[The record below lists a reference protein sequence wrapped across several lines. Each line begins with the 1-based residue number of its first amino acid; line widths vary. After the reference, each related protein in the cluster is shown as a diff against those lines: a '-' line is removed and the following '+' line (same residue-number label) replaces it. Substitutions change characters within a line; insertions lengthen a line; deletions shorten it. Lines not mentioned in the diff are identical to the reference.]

1 MQVKAVLT
9 ARFLGFV
16 EVATL
21 NPEGKI
27 FFPSLAA
34 GLVERFSFQKYP
46 TTPEQFDESKGVEF
60 LEGQWNGVN
69 VPKLV
74 IYNNGILVDTQA
86 STDESERIFLEGLQW
101 AKEMFGI
108 TFTPEMVY
116 RKRYLSDLVF
126 STNAPILDGV
136 GPINNL
142 RTNLSDMMETVLNER
157 LNYAGIRLDID
168 FERYQRPAPI
178 APLTIQR
185 RNDYAFSDNTY
196 FSEAPL
202 PTTLHIGLLEEY
214 EKDVLSMLAA
224 SKGASK

>member
-21 NPEGKI
+21 NPEGKV
-27 FFPSLAA
+27 FFPNVASAI
-34 GLVERFSFQKYP
+34 VERFGFQRYP

-60 LEGQWNGVN
+60 HEGQWNGIN

-74 IYNNGILVDTQA
+74 IYNNGILVDTQ
-86 STDESERIFLEGLQW
+86 SDTDDSERIYMEALGW
-101 AKEMFGI
+101 AKDEFGI
-108 TFTPEMVY
+108 VFAPEMVY
-116 RKRYLSDLVF
+116 RRRYLSDLVF
-126 STNAPILDGV
+126 STSAPILDGFE
-136 GPINNL
+136 PINKL
-142 RTNLSDMMETVLNER
+142 GTNLADMMQTILDER
-157 LNYAGIRLDID
+157 LNYAGIRLDVD
-168 FERYQRPAPI
+168 FERFQRPAPI

-202 PTTLHIGLLEEY
+202 PTALHRSLLEQY
-214 EKDVLSMLAA
+214 EKDILG
-224 SKGASK
+224 K